1 MLYKNVTFFTRMKIC
16 MGIVIGVMLLSRA
29 DAQLSGNLLE
39 KAGEKLGVNN
49 DYTIEEIREALSGAY
64 TEAEAAMSEKLD
76 GVFDEPY
83 TSSGA
88 ARDRQS
94 VEGTLVD
101 IGDDAGSAG
110 GAGADNS

>member
-1 MLYKNVTFFTRMKIC
+1 MSGTFFTRMKIC

-29 DAQLSGNLLE
+29 DAQLAEN
-39 KAGEKLGVNN
+39 AGEKLGLDN
-49 DYTIEEIREALSGAY
+49 DYTVEEIREALSGAY
-64 TEAEAAMSEKLD
+64 QETEAVMSEKLD
-76 GVFDEPY
+76 GVFEEPY

-88 ARDRQS
+88 RSRG

-101 IGDDAGSAG
+101 VGDDTGSAG